1 MAIWKE
7 KVCAPP
13 YFKGRDWGVSKIKT
27 VLSPGLS
34 EDVLNKFE
42 SFEFLLEI
50 SIFNIINRVIKSFIH
65 QNYSIYDKS
74 EI

>member
-13 YFKGRDWGVSKIKT
+13 YFKRRDWGVSKIKT
-27 VLSPGLS
+27 VLSSGLS